1 MQLREHLQ
9 TEFSMHNVIVMSEV
23 VEAMTLR
30 TIAGISCLNL
40 LQNLAKLVP
49 SVTLRG
55 EGRGMSE
62 LNITMVLNSVWRCSL
77 I

>member
-1 MQLREHLQ
+1 
-9 TEFSMHNVIVMSEV
+9 
-23 VEAMTLR
+23 MTLR
-30 TIAGISCLNL
+30 TTAGISCLNL

-62 LNITMVLNSVWRCSL
+62 LNITMALNSFWRCSL

>member
-1 MQLREHLQ
+1 MCVREHLQ
-9 TEFSMHNVIVMSEV
+9 TEFSMHNVMVMSEA

-30 TIAGISCLNL
+30 TIAGISCLIL
-40 LQNLAKLVP
+40 QQNLAKLVP

-62 LNITMVLNSVWRCSL
+62 LHITMALNSVWRCFL